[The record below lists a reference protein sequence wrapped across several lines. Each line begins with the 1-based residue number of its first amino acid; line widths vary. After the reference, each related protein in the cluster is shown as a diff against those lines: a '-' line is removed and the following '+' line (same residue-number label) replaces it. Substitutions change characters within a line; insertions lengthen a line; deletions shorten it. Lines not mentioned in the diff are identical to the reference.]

1 MVMRVLSL
9 FDLDKG
15 NKFIYNFVYMVTSK
29 TIRTVTDM
37 RKDADGLL
45 EFVALGKKPVG
56 IFRHN
61 KLEAYLVDPET
72 LEALET
78 FVEDYLDTQL
88 VENRLNAKKDFRDF
102 ETFWENKKL
111 PK

>member
-1 MVMRVLSL
+1 MI
-9 FDLDKG
+9 
-15 NKFIYNFVYMVTSK
+15 NSK

-45 EFVALGKKPVG
+45 ELVDEEKKPIG

-61 KLEAYLVDPET
+61 KLAAYLVDPET
-72 LEALET
+72 LEALEA

-88 VENRLNAKKDFRDF
+88 VENRLNVKKDFRDF
-102 ETFWENKKL
+102 ETFWESKKL